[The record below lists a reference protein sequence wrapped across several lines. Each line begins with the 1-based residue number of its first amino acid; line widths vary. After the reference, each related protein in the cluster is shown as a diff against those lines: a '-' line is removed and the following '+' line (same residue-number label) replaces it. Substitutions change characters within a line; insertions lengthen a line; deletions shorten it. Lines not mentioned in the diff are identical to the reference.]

1 MKRPVKIGSMIAAA
15 AFAAL
20 AATVTHAGAESAAGV
35 SDDIARAVGRSSLA
49 AEEKQFLI
57 GQVEAARQAGIPA
70 DDVMIIVTR
79 GLERDVGAAMLGR
92 FLDTSAQVARQGLP
106 VRPVLDRIEQ
116 GLSKGVPPERI
127 DAAGKRLAD
136 GLAKAK
142 PLVDGLL
149 QNGLPPGTGGA
160 KDAALESVARA
171 GEQSLSAGAVHA
183 LGETVR
189 AQGQSLDQFERA
201 VRTLSFLAGNGMPA
215 DAAERMV
222 RAGIERGLTE
232 RDYSR
237 LERKVSDMVRQ
248 GRSMDD
254 IVRAANREV
263 RDGLGAGKE
272 RDSGKQDR
280 GPGSGRDAGRSKRT
294 GKISE

>member
-1 MKRPVKIGSMIAAA
+1 MKRPGMIGTMIAAA

-20 AATVTHAGAESAAGV
+20 AVTAPAAGAESAAQV
-35 SDDIARAVGRSSLA
+35 SEGIALAVGRSSLTTD
-49 AEEKQFLI
+49 EKQVLI
-57 GQVEAARQAGIPA
+57 GRVEAASRAGVPV
-70 DDVMIIVTR
+70 DDAEIIVTR
-79 GLERDVGAAMLGR
+79 GLERGVGAAMLGR
-92 FLDTSAQVARQGLP
+92 FLETSAQVARQGLP

-136 GLAKAK
+136 GLVKAK

-149 QNGLPPGTGGA
+149 QNGLPPGPGGA

-171 GEQSLSAGAVHA
+171 GEHALSASTMQG
-183 LGETVR
+183 LGEKVR

-215 DAAERMV
+215 DAAEQVV

-232 RDYSR
+232 RDYGR
-237 LERKVSDMVRQ
+237 LERTVSDMVRQ
-248 GRSMDD
+248 GRSMDE
-254 IVRAANREV
+254 IVRAADRQARED
-263 RDGLGAGKE
+263 RIPGDGRG
-272 RDSGKQDR
+272 SGHQDR
-280 GPGSGRDAGRSKRT
+280 GSGGSRDAGGRGGR
-294 GKISE
+294 GR

>member
-20 AATVTHAGAESAAGV
+20 AATAPMAGAEPAAGV
-35 SDDIARAVGRSSLA
+35 SEAIGRSSLA
-49 AEEKQFLI
+49 AEEKQVLI
-57 GQVEAARQAGIPA
+57 GRVEAARQAGIPA

-79 GLERDVGAAMLGR
+79 GLERGVGAAMLGR
-92 FLDTSAQVARQGLP
+92 FLDTSARVARQGLP

-142 PLVDGLL
+142 PLVEGLL
-149 QNGLPPGTGGA
+149 QNGLQPGTGSA
-160 KDAALESVARA
+160 KDAALETVARA
-171 GEQSLSAGAVHA
+171 GEQDLSAGTIQG

-189 AQGQSLDQFERA
+189 ARGQSLEQFERA
-201 VRTLSFLAGNGMPA
+201 VRTLSFLAGNGLPA
-215 DAAERMV
+215 DAAERV
-222 RAGIERGLTE
+222 VHAGIERGLTE
-232 RDYSR
+232 RDYGR

-248 GRSMDD
+248 GRNMDD
-254 IVRAANREV
+254 IVRAADREV
-263 RDGLGAGKE
+263 REGRGAGE
-272 RDSGKQDR
+272 GRDSGRQDR
-280 GPGSGRDAGRSKRT
+280 GAGSGRDAGGRPAR
-294 GKISE
+294 GR